1 VQSRLLT
8 LGYDL
13 GPTGVDGVFW
23 GATLLALT
31 RFQQAHGLTADG
43 VVGPE
48 TWSALVD
55 ATFRLG
61 DRLLYLRLPYLHGA
75 DVRTLQGAL
84 NVLGFACG
92 EPDGIFGPYTER
104 AVGEFQSNVGLPS
117 DGIAG
122 TDTVRALS
130 RLQHVWKDKDPSAP
144 AALGAAP
151 ARASEVLKRL
161 PVVLA
166 YADPCAREVCGR
178 VVNLAL
184 AAEPEARVGLTESPV
199 SGADALILHVMC
211 EGQGVP
217 TADMPVITI
226 VGSRKPEGRFI
237 AAFEGAPGCREARV
251 VVPAASAD
259 SEHDAQTSAVRI
271 LDGVCAVLSR
281 LARPVLP

>member
-1 VQSRLLT
+1 M

-23 GATLLALT
+23 GATRLAVT
-31 RFQQAHGLTADG
+31 RFQEAHGLTADG

-92 EPDGIFGPYTER
+92 DPDGIFGTYTER

-122 TDTVRALS
+122 ADTVRALS
-130 RLQHVWKDKDPSAP
+130 RLQHVWKDKDPCAP

-151 ARASEVLKRL
+151 ARAAEVLKRV
-161 PVVLA
+161 PVELA
-166 YADPCAREVCGR
+166 YADPCARDVCGR

-184 AAEPEARVGLTESPV
+184 AAEPDARVGLTESANP
-199 SGADALILHVMC
+199 DAGVLILHVVC
-211 EGQGVP
+211 EGREVP
-217 TADMPVITI
+217 ASDMPVITI
-226 VGSRKPEGRFI
+226 VDARKPEGRFI

-251 VVPAASAD
+251 VIPATSAG

-271 LDGVCAVLSR
+271 LDGICAVLSR